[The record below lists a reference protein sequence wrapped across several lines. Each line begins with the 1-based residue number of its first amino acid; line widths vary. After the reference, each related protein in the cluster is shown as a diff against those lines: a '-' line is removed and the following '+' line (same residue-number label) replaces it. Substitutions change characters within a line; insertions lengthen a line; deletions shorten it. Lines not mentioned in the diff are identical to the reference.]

1 MTTANHHQAHPAD
14 PMARKKIIK
23 AERTKKLEKEML
35 TCTLCGFCKSVCP
48 YFEDNQWDPSSARGK
63 VILAYG
69 LSRGEIP
76 ADASVVERLYQCT
89 TCKDCERRCPSN
101 IRVVEIIEATRAD
114 LVEAGCA
121 LPAHKRIV
129 KNIRETKN
137 PYGETREIDLGAQ
150 VEPSEIGYFVGC
162 TARYRM
168 PEVAKHTI
176 SILRKMGVDFTL
188 VDEVCCGSTLKR
200 TGQDEKLIKELM
212 KANVEAVKR
221 LGVKKLIFTCAGCL
235 KMFREEYPKHVEVGF
250 ETEHLVEFLAKK
262 DLKLK
267 PLKRRITYHDP
278 CHIGR
283 HLKIYDAPRK
293 VIRMI
298 PEATFVEMREN
309 KESARCCGGGGGVRS
324 ADPPAAQRI
333 ASRRVRSASEVAD
346 LLLTSCPFCVTN
358 LRYGNEAI
366 NVDIEIRDIA
376 EVVDDLII
384 T

>member
-1 MTTANHHQAHPAD
+1 MNTANHDQAHRAD

-48 YFEDNQWDPSSARGK
+48 YFEDNQWDPSVARGK

-76 ADASVVERLYQCT
+76 ADDSVIERMYQCT

-101 IRVVEIIEATRAD
+101 IQVVDIVEAARAD

-129 KNIRETKN
+129 KNIKKTRN
-137 PYGETREIDLGAQ
+137 PYGETGGVALGA
-150 VEPSEIGYFVGC
+150 VVKPAEIGYFVGC

-168 PEVAKHTI
+168 PEVARHTI
-176 SILRKMGVDFTL
+176 SLLKKLGVDFTL

-200 TGQDEKLIKELM
+200 TGQDQRLIDELM
-212 KANVEAVKR
+212 KANIDAVKK
-221 LGVKKLIFTCAGCL
+221 LGVKKLLFTCAGCL
-235 KMFREEYPKHVEVGF
+235 KMFREEYPKHVKVDF
-250 ETEHLVEFLAKK
+250 ETKHLVEFLAEK

-267 PLKRRITYHDP
+267 PLKKRITYHDP

-283 HLKIYDAPRK
+283 HMKIYDAPRK
-293 VIRMI
+293 VIKMI
-298 PEATFVEMREN
+298 PEATFVEMKEN

-324 ADPPAAQRI
+324 ADPAAAQRI
-333 ASRRVRSASEVAD
+333 ASRRMIAASEVAD
-346 LLLTSCPFCVTN
+346 LMVSACPFCVTN
-358 LRYGNEAI
+358 LRHGNEI
-366 NVDIEIRDIA
+366 VKVDIEVRDIA
-376 EVVDDLII
+376 EVVDDLLIS
-384 T
+384 